1 MGNFNSL
8 MAIIAGMNMTWVSRL
23 KKTVRNKLLY
33 MTKTFLFKPSNTG
46 LEIGMSLDEIILGVS
61 SFSVVTGKPSKV

>member
-1 MGNFNSL
+1 

-33 MTKTFLFKPSNTG
+33 MTKMFLFKPSDTG
-46 LEIGMSLDEIILGVS
+46 LEDRNVSGLNNIGGFLI
-61 SFSVVTGKPSKV
+61 FSGHG

>member
-1 MGNFNSL
+1 

-33 MTKTFLFKPSNTG
+33 MTKMFLFKPSDTG
-46 LEIGMSLDEIILGVS
+46 LEDRNVS
-61 SFSVVTGKPSKV
+61 G